1 MNIVGFA
8 KLEDQNYS
16 IDAKLCDPEFRRLF
30 LTILINDANYD
41 IESILYDLKYIYT
54 IKIVDIYDKK
64 MFLRVHEVYTE
75 LMSMCILQMSNNVS
89 VYVAKVNIND
99 VLLVRSE
106 VNDFI
111 SWIVFKIKSNPKD
124 INSRSIF
131 IEINEKNIDK

>member
-41 IESILYDLKYIYT
+41 IESILYDLKHIYT

-124 INSRSIF
+124 INSGSIF
-131 IEINEKNIDK
+131 IDINEKNIDK